1 MNTLDELIYYC
12 NEEEPVGALLLTGE
26 WGCGKTYLI
35 EKMLQKSIAKTAF
48 VLRISLFGITNTDGI
63 HMAVKQAWLD
73 AYCKEKGI
81 SSLAEKT
88 KKLKKVISAINVVP
102 DVIKGI
108 TTSDFTSLIVIKNK
122 IGGKSVILVFD
133 DLERCRMDYVDVL
146 GAINDYC
153 ENMKIHTVIVANQDK
168 IRKNYEETIINAVI
182 TEKEPDGNVSSK
194 IDINEKSIVLKIP
207 AKEEPGAIP
216 YIEIKEKIIQRTVQY
231 IPDFEA
237 IIAAVIEEMR
247 FKDETYKEFVSK
259 CQSELL
265 ELFAPDRS
273 EEVGGDRP
281 HNIRSL
287 KCAISDFY
295 RVYEILTRNQ
305 IENIDKW
312 FYSFTSYVI
321 AYKAGVAREGV
332 YGTLFTDEEV
342 KKLYPAFQNQYMFS
356 AVKKWILNGA
366 WEEKKIE
373 YEIELRK
380 KQERASSP
388 CEILKSNRIMDVN
401 EDVIINGFSDMLKEA
416 YNGVLT
422 LDEYV
427 QFIMNSFWAR
437 KYDFTFPEEINWLK
451 VQGGVDKCIKKLT
464 ETLPEE
470 QQVHV
475 VIGDDN
481 KENFTV
487 DEWKTYEVIKNF
499 KDGNRLMF
507 IRNRKL
513 YIEQM
518 SKDSSSA
525 FLLMQNKR
533 FNGFDVEMAKV
544 TAKAFKNSSNE
555 EKSMFSGYFKAMWN
569 GNIDSEDMNFS
580 ESIEGFRVLLHELEE
595 QKKHLEIQKKAF
607 AKLHTEKFIELV
619 RDLIDRVNEVYDMQ
633 QVVDELNDELRGE
646 N

>member
-1 MNTLDELIYYC
+1 M
-12 NEEEPVGALLLTGE
+12 V
-26 WGCGKTYLI
+26 
-35 EKMLQKSIAKTAF
+35 
-48 VLRISLFGITNTDGI
+48 
-63 HMAVKQAWLD
+63 D

-88 KKLKKVISAINVVP
+88 KKLKILISAINVVP

-153 ENMKIHTVIVANQDK
+153 ENMKIHTIIVANQDK
-168 IRKNYEETIINAVI
+168 MRKNYEEIIINAVI

-194 IDINEKSIVLKIP
+194 IDINEKSIMLEIP

-273 EEVGGDRP
+273 EEVGDDRP

-305 IENIDKW
+305 
-312 FYSFTSYVI
+312 
-321 AYKAGVAREGV
+321 
-332 YGTLFTDEEV
+332 
-342 KKLYPAFQNQYMFS
+342 
-356 AVKKWILNGA
+356 
-366 WEEKKIE
+366 
-373 YEIELRK
+373 
-380 KQERASSP
+380 
-388 CEILKSNRIMDVN
+388 
-401 EDVIINGFSDMLKEA
+401 
-416 YNGVLT
+416 
-422 LDEYV
+422 
-427 QFIMNSFWAR
+427 
-437 KYDFTFPEEINWLK
+437 
-451 VQGGVDKCIKKLT
+451 
-464 ETLPEE
+464 
-470 QQVHV
+470 
-475 VIGDDN
+475 
-481 KENFTV
+481 
-487 DEWKTYEVIKNF
+487 
-499 KDGNRLMF
+499 LMF

-525 FLLMQNKR
+525 FLLTQNKR

-619 RDLIDRVNEVYDMQ
+619 RDLIDRVNGLYDMQ
-633 QVVDELNDELRGE
+633 QAVDELNDELRGE